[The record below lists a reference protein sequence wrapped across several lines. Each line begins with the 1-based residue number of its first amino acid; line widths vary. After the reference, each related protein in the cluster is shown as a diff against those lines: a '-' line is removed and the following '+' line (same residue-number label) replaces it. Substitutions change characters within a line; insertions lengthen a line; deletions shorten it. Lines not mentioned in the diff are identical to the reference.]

1 MRHLVTLN
9 DLESSEIAE
18 IFALAQE
25 LKDKRKQGERPQLLQ
40 GYTMTQLFEKPSLR
54 TRLSFESAMWELGGG
69 SSFFTC
75 KEAGLDGRESIE
87 DVARVIGRFSDVI
100 TMRTFSHDLIEK
112 FSQHAGTC
120 VINALSDLSH
130 PCQALTDLFTMQE
143 ELGVLKQQKLVYVGD
158 GNNVAY
164 SLANCCA
171 KLNVPFVVSSPEGF
185 ELCSDLVATLKS
197 NYPGLQLEL
206 EADPMKAV
214 ADATVIYTDVW
225 ASMGQEAE
233 TEKRKKIFADFQ
245 VTENLMSAAG
255 KQCRFM
261 HCLPAKRGLEVT
273 DGVVDCEQSI
283 VFDQAENRKHLAK
296 GLLVWLLKQ
305 SS

>member
-1 MRHLVTLN
+1 MRHLVTLH
-9 DLESSEIAE
+9 DLESSEILE

-25 LKDKRKQGERPQLLQ
+25 LKDKRSAGERPQLLQ
-40 GYTMTQLFEKPSLR
+40 GRTMTQVFEKPSLR

-69 SSFFTC
+69 ASFFTC

-87 DVARVIGRFSDVI
+87 DVARVIGRFSDIV
-100 TMRTFSHDLIEK
+100 TLRTFSHELIET
-112 FSQHAGTC
+112 FSQNCEAS

-143 ELGVLKQQKLVYVGD
+143 IFGGLSQQKLVYVGD

-171 KLNVPFVVSSPEGF
+171 KLDIPFVVSSPEGF
-185 ELCSDLVATLKS
+185 ELSADLVNTLKK
-197 NYPGLQLEL
+197 NYPAIQLEL
-206 EADPMKAV
+206 VADPQKAV

-225 ASMGQEAE
+225 ASMGQESE
-233 TEKRKKIFADFQ
+233 TEKRKKIFADYQ
-245 VTENLMSAAG
+245 VNSRLMSAAA
-255 KQCRFM
+255 KNCRFM
-261 HCLPAKRGLEVT
+261 HCLPAKRGLEVS
-273 DGVVDCEQSI
+273 DEVLDSKQSI

-296 GLLVWLLKQ
+296 GLLVWLMQ
-305 SS
+305 QA

>member
-1 MRHLVTLN
+1 MRHLVTLH
-9 DLESSEIAE
+9 DLDSSEILE
-18 IFALAQE
+18 IFALVQE
-25 LKDKRKQGERPQLLQ
+25 LKDKRARGERPQLLQ
-40 GYTMTQLFEKPSLR
+40 GRTMTQVFEKPSLR

-69 SSFFTC
+69 ASFFSC
-75 KEAGLDGRESIE
+75 KEASLDGRESVE
-87 DVARVIGRFSDVI
+87 DVARVIGRYSDVI
-100 TMRTFSHDLIEK
+100 TLRTFSHELIEQ
-112 FSQHAGTC
+112 FAANSQAS

-143 ELGVLKQQKLVYVGD
+143 ITGDLSQQKLVYVGD

-171 KLNVPFVVSSPEGF
+171 KLNVPFVVSSPAGF
-185 ELCSDLVATLKS
+185 ELCSKLVNTLKEKFP
-197 NYPGLQLEL
+197 NVQLEL
-206 EADPMKAV
+206 ESDPRKAV

-233 TEKRKKIFADFQ
+233 TEKRKQIFADYQ
-245 VTENLMSAAG
+245 INDSLLSAAG
-255 KQCRFM
+255 KNCRFM

-273 DGVVDCEQSI
+273 DSVLDSEHSI

-296 GLLVWLLKQ
+296 GLIVWLMQQ
-305 SS
+305 S